1 MVRSKVSRDE
11 GVNAYIRSLKS
22 PYKEDVIILRAAIL
36 SADKKIKD
44 SIKWGMV
51 TFTAG
56 RNIASIMVAKD
67 HLTVVFFEGSKM
79 KSAKGSLK
87 GKGTPVRSLKIGV
100 DGKFDKVQ
108 IRSLVK
114 QAVKLSMI
122 PLEKKPFMMKKKRSA

>member
-1 MVRSKVSRDE
+1 
-11 GVNAYIRSLKS
+11 
-22 PYKEDVIILRAAIL
+22 
-36 SADKKIKD
+36 
-44 SIKWGMV
+44 MV